1 MAKRKNKK
9 LARLKKTIFI
19 FLFSTIYLFIN
30 IILFF
35 GSFRFLNMKSITV
48 NNVIYMFILS
58 FLIGIVLGIL
68 AGIKHKNVHKVYK
81 KARGLIVALPVI
93 AVFIFVLSLG
103 FNHFKIEYITDQLE
117 LQFEEY
123 DYFIDF
129 DDIEKGYNYR
139 IDEDTDY
146 LYYIKNY
153 EIKSVK
159 PVKISSFKDDYKLDT
174 YKLNRGY
181 VIINNDKVYYTRYS
195 ISENSKL
202 YKINLPIDY
211 IMKNYNMKEYYYL
224 KGSDFNF
231 INEEY
236 ASEQDNEKLY
246 LFKKFKGNIYTKEKL
261 YDLRIQV
268 KNNFD
273 KYYDAIYKKNYVRVD
288 IDGKKYNIKFTFN
301 DKLDVIYSKEVE
313 K

>member
-1 MAKRKNKK
+1 MSK
-9 LARLKKTIFI
+9 LK
-19 FLFSTIYLFIN
+19 YL
-30 IILFF
+30 ILDF
-35 GSFRFLNMKSITV
+35 GKV
-48 NNVIYMFILS
+48 
-58 FLIGIVLGIL
+58 L
-68 AGIKHKNVHKVYK
+68 AGPTTGHWFMTPK
-81 KARGLIVALPVI
+81 
-93 AVFIFVLSLG
+93 F
-103 FNHFKIEYITDQLE
+103 LE
-117 LQFEEY
+117 LVDREVSNEEFLEAMKEYQNYLDEKMITEDEEY

-129 DDIEKGYNYR
+129 DDIEEGYNYR

-246 LFKKFKGNIYTKEKL
+246 LFKKFKGNI
-261 YDLRIQV
+261 
-268 KNNFD
+268 
-273 KYYDAIYKKNYVRVD
+273 
-288 IDGKKYNIKFTFN
+288 
-301 DKLDVIYSKEVE
+301 
-313 K
+313 